1 MNMGTMRI
9 EIQKN
14 AYGGWSCVMITDHP
28 GWQESRTHCG
38 YGTLKSSLWHTVLSC
53 IDLGTRLSSVT
64 VKGKPMPF
72 TRVWEIIHGALAD
85 GVLSY
90 RLGDIRELLGV

>member
-1 MNMGTMRI
+1 MSTMRI

-14 AYGGWSCVMITDHP
+14 EYRGWNCVMITNHP
-28 GWQESRTHCG
+28 GWPESRTHCG

-64 VKGKPMPF
+64 VKDKLMPF
-72 TRVWEIIHGALAD
+72 DEVWEIIHETLAD

-90 RLGDIRELLGV
+90 RLGDIQELLEVKT